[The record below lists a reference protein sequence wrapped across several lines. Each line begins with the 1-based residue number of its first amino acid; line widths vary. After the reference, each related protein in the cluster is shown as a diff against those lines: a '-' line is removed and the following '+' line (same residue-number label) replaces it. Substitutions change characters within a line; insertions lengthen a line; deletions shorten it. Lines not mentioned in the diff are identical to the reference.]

1 MNNIQ
6 SPLFECNKTVGGQEA
21 WRLHNSLGRGSITTW
36 KHFIQKSLDE
46 DFLKALVLLENFNTT
61 KPRKAILAAIEKQLS
76 LIAEK

>member
-6 SPLFECNKTVGGQEA
+6 SPIFECNKTAGGQEA
-21 WRLHNSLGRGSITTW
+21 WRLYNSLGRGSITTW

-46 DFLKALVLLENFNTT
+46 DFLKGLVLLENFNTT